1 MPAVTQETSMEAD
14 VKRTAVIEAQD
25 ICFGYTGERI
35 LDHVGFTVNKGDFVS
50 IIGSNGSGKS
60 TLLRIILGELSPY
73 QGSVCLFGEEVAHFK
88 SWPKVGFVPQ
98 NGFRGN
104 AGFPATAEEIV
115 LLNLYSEIGLFRLP
129 GKAQREKA
137 RYALQMVNMEAHAKR
152 LFGELSGGQQQ
163 RVMLARVLANEPEL
177 LLLDEPTTGVDAQTV
192 ETLYTLLS
200 RYNRE
205 RNITVV
211 MVTHD
216 MGRAAAH
223 VSRVLCLEESSLVEL
238 RPEQVAEELTH
249 KHTHPARCGH

>member
-1 MPAVTQETSMEAD
+1 MEAAM
-14 VKRTAVIEAQD
+14 KKEAIIEVQGV
-25 ICFGYTGERI
+25 CFGYTGELI
-35 LDHVGFTVNKGDFVS
+35 LDHVRFTINKGDFVS
-50 IIGSNGSGKS
+50 ITGSNGSGKS
-60 TLLRIILGELSPY
+60 TLLRLILGELSPS
-73 QGSVCLFGEEVAHFK
+73 QGGVRLFGEEVACFK
-88 SWPKVGFVPQ
+88 AWPKIGFVPQ

-104 AGFPATAEEIV
+104 VGFPATAEEIV

-129 GKAQREKA
+129 NKAQREKA
-137 RYALQMVNMEAHAKR
+137 MQALRQVNMEAHAKR

-163 RVMLARVLANEPEL
+163 RVMLARVLVGEPEL

-192 ETLYTLLS
+192 EALYALLS

-223 VSRVLCLEESSLVEL
+223 VSRALCLEEGSLVEL

-249 KHTHPARCGH
+249 KHTHPARCCQ